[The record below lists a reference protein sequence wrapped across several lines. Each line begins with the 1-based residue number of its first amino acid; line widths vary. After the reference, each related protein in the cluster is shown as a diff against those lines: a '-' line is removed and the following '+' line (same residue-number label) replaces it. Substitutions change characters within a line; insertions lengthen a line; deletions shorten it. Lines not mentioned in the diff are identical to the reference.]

1 MAMQIDQV
9 CCSIFDRHRDD
20 GTALPPVNLVARP
33 FYKNR
38 QSPLRIRANDAFP
51 QHTGSSKVRVPMIGF
66 LLAHAELEFA
76 TGFATEA

>member
-51 QHTGSSKVRVPMIGF
+51 QQS
-66 LLAHAELEFA
+66 LASRQPQNKAAQLPF
-76 TGFATEA
+76 